1 MFNDLLTD
9 RITVKTTDGKI
20 FTDVAASVQG
30 NKVFTE
36 RTDIPLRSGDQICRV
51 TPAGVDE
58 VFVIEDPG
66 FHSGGG
72 DLPDTYQMRV
82 QRCG

>member
-1 MFNDLLTD
+1 MFDDLMTD
-9 RITVKTTDGKI
+9 RITVRTSEGKI
-20 FTDVAASVQG
+20 FMDVAASVQG

-36 RTDIPLRSGDQICRV
+36 RTEIPLRPGDQISRI
-51 TPAGVDE
+51 TPAGVE
-58 VFVIEDPG
+58 ETFIIEDPG

-82 QRCG
+82 RRR